1 MDNYTVNFYAVP
13 PLVTG
18 LAMLVLGVGVL
29 VRERYSRV
37 AVACFVMAII
47 QSVWLLAYVGV
58 SSSAT
63 ADVALWWAR
72 VAYVAITLIPA
83 GILYFAVVCLGLY
96 DRYRY
101 ACVDRRRSVSGCLID
116 ITAASTANEVIH
128 TMTDALIVIDT
139 EDVIRLVNPAARA
152 LLNATH
158 LEPTGRPPSRARC
171 STRRWRRS
179 PRKARS
185 GHDGHG
191 TPARG
196 VRRTRARRTRARSRR
211 ASARSLPVS
220 RAATR
225 LR

>member
-1 MDNYTVNFYAVP
+1 MSRGACATRTTDNYTVNFYAVP

-72 VAYVAITLIPA
+72 VAYVAITL
-83 GILYFAVVCLGLY
+83 
-96 DRYRY
+96 
-101 ACVDRRRSVSGCLID
+101 